1 MRWSSVDGIAVF
13 DTMRAMPAAAVT
25 FLGRINP
32 GWRSRSLLLPVAAGL
47 TALLP
52 WHAANVLQSWHSLSP
67 STAAAATDPPKADP
81 GKAEA
86 PTAAPAAAGQSGS
99 EPSRRAPAGTEAA
112 PSAATLAANDYTGA
126 GDTLQADGRLL
137 TELSRRKT
145 ELVRREQD
153 LQTRETQLAVAV
165 QLAKKQMAELTQMRQ
180 ALEAIVGREAAAA
193 EGDLN
198 LLVAFY
204 ANMKPVQAAA
214 VLGKLEAPKA
224 AAILQRLDARMAGPI
239 LASMDPSAALAI
251 TEELQQRRSTLRR

>member
-1 MRWSSVDGIAVF
+1 
-13 DTMRAMPAAAVT
+13 MRAMLAAAVT
-25 FLGRINP
+25 FLERINP
-32 GWRSRSLLLPVAAGL
+32 GWRSRPLLLPVAVGL

-67 STAAAATDPPKADP
+67 SNAAAATEAPKAGP
-81 GKAEA
+81 GKADSSKAEA
-86 PTAAPAAAGQSGS
+86 PKAGSPAAGQSGS
-99 EPSRRAPAGTEAA
+99 EPSKQAPGGTEAA

-126 GDTLQADGRLL
+126 GDTLPADGRLL
-137 TELSRRKT
+137 TELSRRKN
-145 ELVRREQD
+145 ELARREQD

-180 ALEAIVGREAAAA
+180 ALDAIVGREAAGAA
-193 EGDLN
+193 GDLN